1 MRLEN
6 IIKNN
11 KLILFAG
18 SGLSKNFGLPD
29 WNKMV
34 IETIEFINKPNLIP
48 FIEILKNGDTMSA
61 IDVLEFLKNDEKE
74 IRSYI
79 KENFV
84 IDQNKDFSFHKKLLE
99 LTNNKVITTNYDNAF
114 ELASNNSILPINP
127 TSKYNINEVNKDE
140 KPFILKLHGSY
151 TEPDNCV
158 VFKDDYKKLYF
169 EENNQAAPEKLK
181 FLFSEYTFLFMGFSF
196 SDPDINMIF
205 SRLDKV
211 FGGFNKHF
219 IITSEPEK
227 FKEYKF
233 LEPIKIDNY
242 TENNNVIDDLL
253 KLKNDLLTDLPVNLQ
268 IDETVEKKSIL
279 KKIAF
284 LSPNPIDIDLNSE
297 IKNVI
302 TNVNGI
308 KAEFLMGTLNKKT
321 LHQIEDYNL
330 LIIVTKVFK
339 DKIYVEDDN
348 LKSNLLSIEELCD
361 NIPNYDIPILL
372 ITNEKIDIDVNY
384 SIINISCFK
393 NEILKRFLFKIKSKR
408 FEFDDTN
415 IKSNKLLWKDI
426 ELEKGIS
433 TKRSI
438 YGNNRDLDIGK
449 KCLDEVIGRVEEQMN
464 IANRLINIESTNR
477 VLNIKASGGIG
488 KTTLIKKIA
497 YELYNRGYYKQGVN
511 FKSCESIKSYDDFE
525 ELLVD
530 GFNLTNIID
539 FKEYLIQNYSN
550 SKIDLLIILDNFET
564 VVNNLTEL
572 DFEKVIDILK
582 FSSDYA
588 NISITSRERICN
600 NDFED
605 VYTLT
610 PMITDDAVILFQKF
624 YPKKIIEKEE
634 LKILRN
640 DILEELLD
648 RNPLAIKLVTTSRT
662 PHKHI
667 SELRDQIKE
676 HFFESINE
684 EYTDVFKNSADLNIE
699 RAKSIF
705 QSINYSYS
713 GLSSKEKIAFELLNL
728 FPDGISLNN
737 FKKCFEKNKSS
748 NNISDT
754 ELRRLENKSLIENY
768 NGTLQL
774 QPIIRRFAEFQFNRR
789 KENKQKYC
797 TDAYLFNDFL
807 MEIISIIRN
816 KKNLSAALK
825 SFHIYKNNFIK
836 VLDYISD
843 VQIDAKGRVNKKEDL
858 LLYIYEL
865 EDFLT
870 NEKLINEFQM
880 KMNELLNF
888 FKDVKDA
895 DTLIDALDV
904 RRDYFL
910 KEFDDSY
917 KYLSDMLSIDDME
930 NRILKNENKI
940 ENLWKNLIST
950 IHSMEGNTLLYIKAL
965 IKNNDYS
972 KNTFSHFYYLGII
985 GVSFIKKESPFYYFE
1000 HNLRNNNLDVI
1011 ELEKHIDFLF
1021 MEEHIEIMQ
1030 CTYTLSKVKPL
1041 SNKTIKKLVVTN
1053 PYTRG
1058 LKNLML
1064 AFNSN
1069 NNEEKLIYFE
1079 NALKNLYH
1087 IKYYYLE
1094 ALYYYSLFLKQTD
1107 FESYILKRNEGKE
1120 LSKKFKYQYLDYLFT
1135 NIDNL
1140 SLDKYIFNYDYYE
1153 LEGLAE
1159 FVKKDNEEWE
1169 KVKLLD

>member
-1 MRLEN
+1 MKLEN

-18 SGLSKNFGLPD
+18 SGLSRNFGLPD

-34 IETIEFINKPNLIP
+34 IETIKLIDKPNLNP
-48 FIEILKNGDTMSA
+48 FIELLKNGDTMSA

-79 KENFV
+79 KENFA
-84 IDQNKDFSFHKKLLE
+84 IDLNQDFSLHKKLLE

-114 ELASNNSILPINP
+114 ELASNSKILPTNP
-127 TSKYNINEVNKDE
+127 TSKYNINQVNKDD

-158 VFKDDYKKLYF
+158 VFRDDYEKLYF
-169 EENNQAAPEKLK
+169 EENDQAAPEKLK

-205 SRLDKV
+205 SKLDKV

-227 FKEYKF
+227 FKDYKF

-242 TENNNVIDDLL
+242 YETNFIIDDLL
-253 KLKNDLLTDLPVNLQ
+253 KLKNDVLTDLPVNLQ

-302 TNVNGI
+302 NHVNGI
-308 KAEFLMGTLNKKT
+308 NAEFLMGTLNKKT
-321 LHQIEDYNL
+321 LHQIEDYDL
-330 LIIVTKVFK
+330 LIIVSKVYK
-339 DKIYVEDDN
+339 EKIYVEDDN
-348 LKSNLLSIEELCD
+348 LKSNLLSIEEICD

-372 ITNEKIDIDVNY
+372 ITNEKINIDINY

-393 NEILKRFLFKIKSKR
+393 NEILKRFLFKIKSKK
-408 FEFDDTN
+408 FEFDDLN
-415 IKSNKLLWKDI
+415 IKSNKLIWKDI
-426 ELEKGIS
+426 ELEKGIP
-433 TKRSI
+433 TKCSI

-449 KCLDEVIGRVEEQMN
+449 KCLDEVIGRVEEQIN
-464 IANRLINIESTNR
+464 ITNRLISIKSTNR
-477 VLNIKASGGIG
+477 ILNIKASGGLG

-511 FKSCESIKSYDDFE
+511 FKSCESIKAYDDFE
-525 ELLVD
+525 ELLID

-550 SKIDLLIILDNFET
+550 NKIDLLIILDNFET

-572 DFEKVIDILK
+572 DFDKVVDILK

-588 NISITSRERICN
+588 NISITSREKICN
-600 NDFED
+600 DNFED
-605 VYTLT
+605 VFTLT
-610 PMITDDAVILFQKF
+610 PMITDDAIVLFQKF

-662 PHKHI
+662 PYKHI

-676 HFFESINE
+676 HFFECINE

-713 GLSSKEKIAFELLNL
+713 GLTPKEKIAFELLNL

-737 FKKCFEKNKSS
+737 FKKCFEKTKSS

-774 QPIIRRFAEFQFNRR
+774 QPIIRRFAEYQFQKR
-789 KENKQKYC
+789 KEYKNKYC
-797 TDAYLFNDFL
+797 LDAFNFNSYLFT
-807 MEIISIIRN
+807 IIEVILI
-816 KKNLSAALK
+816 KKSESEALK
-825 SFHIYKNNFIK
+825 SFSHYKNNFIK
-836 VLDYISD
+836 VLDYASD
-843 VQIDAKGRVNKKEDL
+843 IEINKNDLVNKKQKL
-858 LLYIYEL
+858 LKYIY
-865 EDFLT
+865 
-870 NEKLINEFQM
+870 NISGYINNVKQINEFRT
-880 KMNELLNF
+880 KTL
-888 FKDVKDA
+888 K
-895 DTLIDALDV
+895 LIDFFVEINDAEKIINSINL
-904 RRDYFL
+904 RKSFYHQ
-910 KEFDDSY
+910 EFDKSY
-917 KYLSDMLSIDDME
+917 KEMSNLFSVDEMEKNYLQ
-930 NRILKNENKI
+930 NKTPNEFN
-940 ENLWKNLIST
+940 WQRVISS
-950 IHSMEGNTLLYIKAL
+950 IHSMEGFTLSYIKSL
-965 IKNNDYS
+965 IKNDLYKYNLSCD
-972 KNTFSHFYYLGII
+972 FYYLGIPDAQL
-985 GVSFIKKESPFYYFE
+985 SNDMFYYFE
-1000 HNLRNNNLDVI
+1000 SKLRSNNLEI
-1011 ELEKHIDFLF
+1011 YELEKYIDSLF
-1021 MEEHIEIMQ
+1021 MEEHLQIMQ
-1030 CTYTLSKVKPL
+1030 CTYTLSKLK
-1041 SNKTIKKLVVTN
+1041 KTTFKSIRKLVVTN
-1053 PYTRG
+1053 PYTKG
-1058 LKNLML
+1058 LKELMF
-1064 AFNSN
+1064 AFNCDI
-1069 NNEEKLIYFE
+1069 NEEKKKHFE
-1079 NALKNLYH
+1079 EALDNLFH
-1087 IKYYYLE
+1087 IKYFYLE
-1094 ALYYYSLFLKQTD
+1094 ALYYYCLYLKEVQSD
-1107 FESYILKRNEGKE
+1107 DCQSKIAEGLE
-1120 LSKKFKYQYLDYLFT
+1120 LSRKFKYQYLDYLFT

-1140 SLDKYIFNYDYYE
+1140 DKSGYNFNYDYFE
-1153 LEGLAE
+1153 IEGLE
-1159 FVKKDNEEWE
+1159 KFVDKNIEEWG
-1169 KVKLLD
+1169 KRTID